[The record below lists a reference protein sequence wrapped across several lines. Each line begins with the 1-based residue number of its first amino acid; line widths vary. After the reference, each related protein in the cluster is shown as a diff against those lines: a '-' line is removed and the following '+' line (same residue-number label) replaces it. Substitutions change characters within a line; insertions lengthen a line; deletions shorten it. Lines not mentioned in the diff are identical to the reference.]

1 MEPRQQKAMKIIDCL
16 TADIVDL
23 SGLDRVEQISD
34 DALVFRNAHRQTG
47 LTMVKLPR
55 KTIERIELMLKLQSA
70 VYSTDESGPDDAVAA
85 RDLEL
90 PRGAATRD
98 EPMI

>member
-1 MEPRQQKAMKIIDCL
+1 MKIINWL
-16 TADIVDL
+16 SADVVDL

-34 DALVFRNAHRQTG
+34 DALVFRKSHRQTG

-55 KTIERIELMLKLQSA
+55 KSIERIELMLMLQSA
-70 VYSTDESGPDDAVAA
+70 VCVTDGSGPDHAVAA
-85 RDLEL
+85 QDLVM
-90 PRGAATRD
+90 PRGRATLD

>member
-1 MEPRQQKAMKIIDCL
+1 MKIIDCL

-34 DALVFRNAHRQTG
+34 DALVFRNSHRRTG

-55 KTIERIELMLKLQSA
+55 KSIDRIQLMLKLQSM
-70 VYSTDESGPDDAVAA
+70 VCLIDDSGPDDAVALQ
-85 RDLEL
+85 DLEL

>member
-1 MEPRQQKAMKIIDCL
+1 MKIIDCL

-34 DALVFRNAHRQTG
+34 DALVFRNSHRRTG

-55 KTIERIELMLKLQSA
+55 KSIERIEVMLKLHSM
-70 VYSTDESGPDDAVAA
+70 VCLIDDRGPDDDVAA
-85 RDLEL
+85 QDLEL

>member
-1 MEPRQQKAMKIIDCL
+1 MKIIDCL

-34 DALVFRNAHRQTG
+34 DALVFRNSHRRTG

-55 KTIERIELMLKLQSA
+55 KSIERIELMLKLQSM
-70 VYSTDESGPDDAVAA
+70 VCLIDDRGPDDDVAA
-85 RDLEL
+85 QDLEL

>member
-1 MEPRQQKAMKIIDCL
+1 MTIIVCL
-16 TADIVDL
+16 TADVVDL

-34 DALVFRNAHRQTG
+34 DVLVFRNSHRQTR

-55 KTIERIELMLKLQSA
+55 KSIERIELMLKLHSA
-70 VYSTDESGPDDAVAA
+70 VCATDESEPEDVAA
-85 RDLEL
+85 GQDLEV

>member
-1 MEPRQQKAMKIIDCL
+1 MKIINCL

-55 KTIERIELMLKLQSA
+55 KSIERIELMLKLQSA
-70 VYSTDESGPDDAVAA
+70 VCLSDASGADDAVAA
-85 RDLEL
+85 QDLEL
-90 PRGAATRD
+90 PRGPATRD

>member
-1 MEPRQQKAMKIIDCL
+1 MKIIDCL

-34 DALVFRNAHRQTG
+34 DALVFRNSHRRTG

-55 KTIERIELMLKLQSA
+55 KSIERIELMLKLQSM
-70 VYSTDESGPDDAVAA
+70 VCLIDDRGPDDAVAA
-85 RDLEL
+85 QDLEL